1 MILKSKIIE
10 VTAGNLDDHP
20 GVICFINPKN
30 QYYNLKISWL
40 KEQFKTGLR
49 IKLLY
54 IEGEKNPRGF
64 IEYVPGEFCWR
75 PVSAKGYMFIHCIWT
90 NGKKYQHQGLGRLL
104 INEVEKD
111 ASGMNGV
118 AVMTSD
124 GPFMADKNIFL
135 KNGYMIAEETG
146 KDQLLFKSFR
156 EAPKPAFVSHEYLPE
171 NNGGLFMAHSRQCP
185 WVARFIE
192 EVNPVLE
199 REKINSCIIEIKTPE
214 EAQKAPKPYGVFN
227 LIYNG
232 KILADRYISL
242 TRFENIIK
250 KEIR

>member
-1 MILKSKIIE
+1 MLLKSRIIE
-10 VTAGNLDDHP
+10 VTADNLDSHP
-20 GVICFINPKN
+20 GAICFINPKN
-30 QYYNLKISWL
+30 QYYNLKVSWL
-40 KEQFKTGLR
+40 KEQFKTGLK
-49 IKLLY
+49 IKMLY

-90 NGKKYQHQGLGRLL
+90 NGKKYQHQGLGKLL
-104 INEVEKD
+104 INEAEKD
-111 ASGMNGV
+111 AAGMNGV
-118 AVMTSD
+118 AVMTSE
-124 GPFMADKNIFL
+124 GPFMANKNIFL
-135 KNGYMIAEETG
+135 KNGYSVAAESG
-146 KDQLLFKSFR
+146 KDQLLYKPFR
-156 EAPKPAFVSHEYLPE
+156 EAPIPVFMSHELLSE
-171 NNGGLFMAHSRQCP
+171 NNEGLIMTYSRQCP

-199 REKINSCIIEIKTPE
+199 RKKLKPCIIEIKTPE
-214 EAQKAPKPYGVFN
+214 EAQKASMPYGVFN

-242 TRFENIIK
+242 TRFENIIN